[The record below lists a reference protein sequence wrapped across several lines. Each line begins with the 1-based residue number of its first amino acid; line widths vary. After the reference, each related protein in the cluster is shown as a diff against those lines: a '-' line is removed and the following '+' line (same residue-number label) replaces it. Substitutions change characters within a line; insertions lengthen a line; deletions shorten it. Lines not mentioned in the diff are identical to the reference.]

1 MFHIHNI
8 NKQQKFQGQVGK
20 IPHTIFRA
28 GLEDLEHTT
37 IQMSSVFH
45 KQIGFGWNQRVTTR
59 SCVHTLRPF
68 GGCCAYRGCECR
80 GCRKPT
86 SLPHTQTTQFSSF
99 AFAIV
104 ELAALSHKELITF
117 QSFRC
122 FSFLFVCLF
131 GQVRL
136 GQVRLGQVRLGQVRL
151 GYCKQ

>member
-1 MFHIHNI
+1 MFHIINI
-8 NKQQKFQGQVGK
+8 NKQHKFQGQIGK
-20 IPHTIFRA
+20 IPHIIFRA

-104 ELAALSHKELITF
+104 ELAALSHKELITW

-122 FSFLFVCLF
+122 FLLLFVCLF
-131 GQVRL
+131 VWSGLFRKGKIRLLKLRLDQVR
-136 GQVRLGQVRLGQVRL
+136 
-151 GYCKQ
+151 